1 MLLEQVKNFYQTHS
15 KEEIDKIWKDI
26 IDEKHSGPT
35 VTEYLN
41 YLTIVE
47 LSEKNKIIFNT
58 EDFQQIEQEIEN
70 KIMQEI
76 KNENR

>member
-15 KEEIDKIWKDI
+15 KDEIDKIWKDI

-41 YLTIVE
+41 YLTVVE
-47 LSEKNKIIFNT
+47 LSDDVEEET
-58 EDFQQIEQEIEN
+58 PASEGEAAA
-70 KIMQEI
+70 
-76 KNENR
+76 

>member
-15 KEEIDKIWKDI
+15 REEIDKIWQDI

-41 YLTIVE
+41 YLTVVE

-58 EDFQQIEQEIEN
+58 EDWKQLEQEIEN

-76 KNENR
+76 KK

>member
-1 MLLEQVKNFYQTHS
+1 MSMLLEQVKNFYQTHS
-15 KEEIDKIWKDI
+15 REEIDKIWKDI

-41 YLTIVE
+41 YLTVVE

-58 EDFQQIEQEIEN
+58 EDWRQIEKEIET
-70 KIMQEI
+70 EI
-76 KNENR
+76 IGELKK